1 MLAQKPLPKYTLP
14 LSILVGI
21 LVLIACLTALIWDGL
36 YADEATSGTAQAL
49 GQDWVTTVWVIPLY
63 AVVLYYLQRGSL
75 RARLAWIG
83 LLVYF
88 LYTYL
93 AYAVLMVYNEMFL
106 VYVAAYSLSLVLL
119 ITGISSLNLEAL
131 PEQFSDKTP
140 RRGVG
145 IFGLVA
151 AAFLAF
157 LWLGD
162 IIPSLISGQPPA
174 RINDTVT
181 DSLVIQAMDLGL
193 IVPIAV
199 IGGIALLRG
208 KPLGYLLSGIIL
220 MKVVSLGTALIAMVI
235 FMYAAGTP
243 PQSVIEA
250 AFPFV
255 LIVPGVYFA
264 VRYFGS
270 IKPTGEPK
278 AALVHAAG

>member
-1 MLAQKPLPKYTLP
+1 MLAQKPLPKYTIP
-14 LSILVGI
+14 LSILAGI
-21 LVLIACLTALIWDGL
+21 LVLIASLTALLWDGL
-36 YADEATSGTAQAL
+36 YADEAASGAAQAI

-63 AVVLYYLQRGSL
+63 AVVLYFLQRGSL

-88 LYTYL
+88 VYTYV

-119 ITGISSLNLEAL
+119 ITGINSLNLDAL
-131 PEQFSDKTP
+131 PEQFTKKAP

-151 AAFLAF
+151 AVFLAF
-157 LWLGD
+157 LWLSD
-162 IIPSLISGQPPA
+162 IVPSLISGQPPA

-193 IVPIAV
+193 VVPIAI
-199 IGGIALLRG
+199 IGGVALLRG

-220 MKVVSLGTALIAMVI
+220 MKVVSLGTALVAMVI

-243 PQSVIEA
+243 PQSVVEA

-264 VRYFGS
+264 VRYFCS
-270 IKPTGEPK
+270 IKRVGE
-278 AALVHAAG
+278 AAAG